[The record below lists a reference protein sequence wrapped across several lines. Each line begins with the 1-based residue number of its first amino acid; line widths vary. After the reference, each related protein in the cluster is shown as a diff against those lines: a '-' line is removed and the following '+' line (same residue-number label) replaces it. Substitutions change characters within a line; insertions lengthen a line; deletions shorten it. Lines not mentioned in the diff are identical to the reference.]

1 MSNVLLIIKLKSK
14 INTLELKNE
23 DLKNTI
29 KSKLYEDFMNKLD
42 ETDEIKRLRKEN
54 YKLRKKVKRLKQE
67 KKWL

>member
-67 KKWL
+67 KK